1 MHRLLHKATFP
12 FELTN
17 GNDGRGSKWFSS
29 SKLRIQFEKQLRDL
43 GHVRTPFDRKVIVR
57 VTRHWAKRQRE
68 WDSSSVGRGNW
79 KEIEDAL
86 VACGWFVDD
95 GPKYIRETRYL
106 QVPSVDGVPRITVE
120 VFEAKQVKA
129 KELKFVEADSVVTLR
144 AYPQVEVD

>member
-106 QVPSVDGVPRITVE
+106 QVPSVDCVPRTTVE
-120 VFEAKQVKA
+120 VFEA
-129 KELKFVEADSVVTLR
+129 
-144 AYPQVEVD
+144 